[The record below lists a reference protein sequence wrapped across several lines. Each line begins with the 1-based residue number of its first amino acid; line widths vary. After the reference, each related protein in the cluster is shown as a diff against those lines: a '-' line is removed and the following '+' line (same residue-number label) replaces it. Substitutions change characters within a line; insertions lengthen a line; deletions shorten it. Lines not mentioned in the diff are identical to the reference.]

1 MNAYL
6 ADIPG
11 ERSESPGDRSR
22 EASDVDGRI
31 SPATAKGAVDTAD
44 VVEIGDFG
52 SPGRGITDNAAHGKR
67 IEMIRTS

>member
-11 ERSESPGDRSR
+11 ERSETRGSR

-31 SPATAKGAVDTAD
+31 SPAMANGAVD

-52 SPGRGITDNAAHGKR
+52 SLGRGITENAAR
-67 IEMIRTS
+67 QVY

>member
-1 MNAYL
+1 
-6 ADIPG
+6 
-11 ERSESPGDRSR
+11 
-22 EASDVDGRI
+22 VHGRI

>member
-11 ERSESPGDRSR
+11 ERSETRGSR
-22 EASDVDGRI
+22 EAADVDGRI
-31 SPATAKGAVDTAD
+31 SPTIAKGAVDTVD

-52 SPGRGITDNAAHGKR
+52 RPGRGITDNAAHGKR
-67 IEMIRTS
+67 IGMIRTS